1 MLWSCSP
8 SDPFHLQ
15 LLPAEQ
21 PGEVLD
27 TVHAEGFLHHLVQHS
42 VPGTGCGDWNGPLQT
57 AQGIREVKSCS
68 EKLDF
73 ILSDP
78 TEFLTDSGQGTKQEL
93 CRWLWFAWLCLAG
106 LLSAGWDLKNEK
118 KWRSRWQTEMPS
130 PLTVSHSWL
139 WRGVCQNRCQC
150 CLVLFFKISV
160 LFISML

>member
-1 MLWSCSP
+1 MINTLKLLSRWSLPSAAPACLSSLGKCWIQSMLRDFCTILCCIQCLG
-8 SDPFHLQ
+8 H
-15 LLPAEQ
+15 
-21 PGEVLD
+21 
-27 TVHAEGFLHHLVQHS
+27 
-42 VPGTGCGDWNGPLQT
+42 WNGPLQT

-93 CRWLWFAWLCLAG
+93 CRWLWFAWLCLAV

-118 KWRSRWQTEMPS
+118 KWKSRWQTEMPS

-160 LFISML
+160 FFISML